1 MASAF
6 DESEIR
12 SPTRLSALGRAALLD
27 TDPEPYFDRITRLA
41 ARLLNSKTTLLSL
54 VDSDR
59 QFFKSQCGLGE
70 PYATS
75 RETPLSHSFY
85 KHVVSSK
92 QPLIVG
98 DARMVPMLAD
108 NAAISDL
115 HVISYLGIPVRGL
128 DDEVIGSFCA
138 INLEPRDW
146 SANDLELMTDLAHIV
161 EDEIA
166 LREQALKATTLAQ
179 ENAVLAR
186 EYHHRVKNAL
196 AVSAALVSLSG
207 KDATSIDDLMS
218 KASNR
223 LSALAS
229 AHDALIATSDDV
241 DLEGLVA
248 RLMQPYCQPGSDAD
262 VSGPPIS
269 LRHHQVTPICLFLH
283 ELATNSA
290 KYGAFRSGGRVSI
303 RWDYADDQQILL
315 NWQEAL
321 TDVMQSA
328 PAGFGSRLLEL
339 AARQLGGQSSTAWA
353 TDGLTIT
360 LGFPLRAT

>member
-1 MASAF
+1 
-6 DESEIR
+6 
-12 SPTRLSALGRAALLD
+12 
-27 TDPEPYFDRITRLA
+27 
-41 ARLLNSKTTLLSL
+41 
-54 VDSDR
+54 V
-59 QFFKSQCGLGE
+59 
-70 PYATS
+70 
-75 RETPLSHSFY
+75 
-85 KHVVSSK
+85 
-92 QPLIVG
+92 
-98 DARMVPMLAD
+98 
-108 NAAISDL
+108 
-115 HVISYLGIPVRGL
+115 
-128 DDEVIGSFCA
+128 
-138 INLEPRDW
+138 
-146 SANDLELMTDLAHIV
+146 
-161 EDEIA
+161 
-166 LREQALKATTLAQ
+166 REQALKATTLAQ

-207 KDATSIDDLMS
+207 KDGTSIDDLMS

-229 AHDALIATSDDV
+229 AHDTLIATSDDV

-248 RLMQPYCQPGSDAD
+248 RLMSYCQPGSDAD

-269 LRHHQVTPICLFLH
+269 LRHHQVTPICLFTH

-321 TDVMQSA
+321 TDVTQSA
-328 PAGFGSRLLEL
+328 PAGFGSMLLEL

-353 TDGLTIT
+353 TDGITIT
-360 LGFPLRAT
+360 LGFPLRAA

>member
-27 TDPEPYFDRITRLA
+27 THPEPYFDRITRLA
-41 ARLLNSKTTLLSL
+41 ARLLNSKTALLSL

-75 RETPLSHSFY
+75 RETPLSHSFC

-92 QPLIVG
+92 QPLIVA
-98 DARMVPMLAD
+98 DARIVP
-108 NAAISDL
+108 N
-115 HVISYLGIPVRGL
+115 
-128 DDEVIGSFCA
+128 
-138 INLEPRDW
+138 
-146 SANDLELMTDLAHIV
+146 
-161 EDEIA
+161 
-166 LREQALKATTLAQ
+166 
-179 ENAVLAR
+179 
-186 EYHHRVKNAL
+186 
-196 AVSAALVSLSG
+196 
-207 KDATSIDDLMS
+207 
-218 KASNR
+218 
-223 LSALAS
+223 
-229 AHDALIATSDDV
+229 V

-321 TDVMQSA
+321 TDVTQSA
-328 PAGFGSRLLEL
+328 PVGFGSMLLEL

>member
-41 ARLLNSKTTLLSL
+41 ARLNSKTTLLSL

-59 QFFKSQCGLGE
+59 QFFKTQCGLGE

-75 RETPLSHSFY
+75 RETPLSHSFC

-92 QPLIVG
+92 QPLIVA
-98 DARMVPMLAD
+98 DARMVPVLAD

-128 DDEVIGSFCA
+128 VDEVIGSFCA

-166 LREQALKATTLAQ
+166 
-179 ENAVLAR
+179 
-186 EYHHRVKNAL
+186 
-196 AVSAALVSLSG
+196 SG
-207 KDATSIDDLMS
+207 A
-218 KASNR
+218 
-223 LSALAS
+223 
-229 AHDALIATSDDV
+229 
-241 DLEGLVA
+241 
-248 RLMQPYCQPGSDAD
+248 
-262 VSGPPIS
+262 GP
-269 LRHHQVTPICLFLH
+269 
-283 ELATNSA
+283 
-290 KYGAFRSGGRVSI
+290 
-303 RWDYADDQQILL
+303 
-315 NWQEAL
+315 
-321 TDVMQSA
+321 
-328 PAGFGSRLLEL
+328 
-339 AARQLGGQSSTAWA
+339 
-353 TDGLTIT
+353 
-360 LGFPLRAT
+360 

>member
-1 MASAF
+1 M
-6 DESEIR
+6 
-12 SPTRLSALGRAALLD
+12 
-27 TDPEPYFDRITRLA
+27 
-41 ARLLNSKTTLLSL
+41 
-54 VDSDR
+54 
-59 QFFKSQCGLGE
+59 
-70 PYATS
+70 
-75 RETPLSHSFY
+75 SHSFC

-92 QPLIVG
+92 QPLIVA

-241 DLEGLVA
+241 DSEGLVSTDAAVLPA
-248 RLMQPYCQPGSDAD
+248 RIGCRRLRSSDKFAPPPGHAD
-262 VSGPPIS
+262 LP
-269 LRHHQVTPICLFLH
+269 LH
-283 ELATNSA
+283 
-290 KYGAFRSGGRVSI
+290 
-303 RWDYADDQQILL
+303 
-315 NWQEAL
+315 
-321 TDVMQSA
+321 
-328 PAGFGSRLLEL
+328 P
-339 AARQLGGQSSTAWA
+339 
-353 TDGLTIT
+353 
-360 LGFPLRAT
+360 